1 MCDVIFLSTSDI
13 AHILYI
19 YFFLDGGKEHFSNP
33 LVVSFFRSS
42 LFSMHTLILTYDV
55 HFLECLNTT
64 GALCV
69 HWIRVYICVDWVQME
84 DAQLHE
90 LQVRLH
96 SSRTLEE
103 MLLHA
108 THLRHRI
115 NYLIYHQREEG
126 TTALVGQDHPMFHPP
141 NFNFNLKPSD
151 NDLFKTHFC

>member
-1 MCDVIFLSTSDI
+1 
-13 AHILYI
+13 
-19 YFFLDGGKEHFSNP
+19 
-33 LVVSFFRSS
+33 
-42 LFSMHTLILTYDV
+42 MHTYILTYDV